1 MLCGVFAREEGIASM
16 ELPYGG
22 VKDGDKSE
30 QKNIAQ
36 HGAASVSLSV
46 VKYFGKNPICGM
58 RPVTVA
64 SAGAQMRG

>member
-1 MLCGVFAREEGIASM
+1 VLCGVLAREEGIASI
-16 ELPYGG
+16 ELPDGR

-36 HGAASVSLSV
+36 QGAASVSLPEA
-46 VKYFGKNPICGM
+46 KYFGKNPICGM

-64 SAGAQMRG
+64 SAGA